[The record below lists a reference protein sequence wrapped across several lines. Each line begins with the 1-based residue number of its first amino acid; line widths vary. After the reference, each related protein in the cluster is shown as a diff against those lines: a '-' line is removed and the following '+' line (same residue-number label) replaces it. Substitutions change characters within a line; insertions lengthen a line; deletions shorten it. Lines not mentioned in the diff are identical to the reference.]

1 MQWVCSLRDSLQG
14 LDALSLAVRP
24 TNRLPTSP
32 LGAGHKGHREAPLLH
47 LQLFKSST
55 GHSSMQIAKSL
66 DSCAISRLPENSNGW
81 RLLQPAAPVER
92 GWFLWE
98 RGFRVH
104 GIRAKLAGNFEVFW
118 GNGAEGGSPNRGSAS
133 SASPR
138 SPNSGFQG
146 REITPRSVS
155 PFTKNCM
162 ANATSNKPMILT
174 SMRIPVSPSTVFTL
188 PAPASTR

>member
-1 MQWVCSLRDSLQG
+1 MRLT
-14 LDALSLAVRP
+14 LAVRP

-104 GIRAKLAGNFEVFW
+104 GIRAKLAGNFLGQWTER
-118 GNGAEGGSPNRGSAS
+118 GSPNPGFGQFSRARV
-133 SASPR
+133 A
-138 SPNSGFQG
+138 NSGFQG
-146 REITPRSVS
+146 REMTPRSVS

-162 ANATSNKPMILT
+162 ASATSNSPMILT
-174 SMRIPVSPSTVFTL
+174 RMRIPVSPSTVFTL
-188 PAPASTR
+188 PAPASAR